1 MCEII
6 GGGINR
12 LNARGVGFI
21 RGLYECGP
29 PSLSVSLLKSD
40 SKLFI
45 KLCPTLWH
53 IEIVCDF
60 KKDWNSVN
68 NIPKKSGLLTKEWN
82 ITEMLVTEHYKQ
94 LHVFVLLTLISSNN
108 LLNKLRGVLKVDSL
122 EHFGGRSI
130 WSVFMDV
137 YLIYILVMHIVRGC
151 LRPKPLGSIL

>member
-1 MCEII
+1 MVELT
-6 GGGINR
+6 GSMREVLDSSGDYMNVDR
-12 LNARGVGFI
+12 HHYQY
-21 RGLYECGP
+21 LYWNLTVNY
-29 PSLSVSLLKSD
+29 SSN
-40 SKLFI
+40 FA
-45 KLCPTLWH
+45 PTLWH

-94 LHVFVLLTLISSNN
+94 LHVFVLLTVISSNN
-108 LLNKLRGVLKVDSL
+108 LLNKLRGTRVLKVDFL

-151 LRPKPLGSIL
+151 LRPKPLGSI

>member
-1 MCEII
+1 MVELT
-6 GGGINR
+6 GSMREVLDSSGDYMNVDR
-12 LNARGVGFI
+12 HHYQY
-21 RGLYECGP
+21 LYWN
-29 PSLSVSLLKSD
+29 LTVNY
-40 SKLFI
+40 
-45 KLCPTLWH
+45 
-53 IEIVCDF
+53 
-60 KKDWNSVN
+60 NSVN

-94 LHVFVLLTLISSNN
+94 LHVFVLLTVISSNN